1 MLQNRRYLLT
11 TNWKIMTNK
20 SGYDRKRTWQMWL
33 LTRSRQLAFAL
44 AMLIFLA
51 IILIFGPSK

>member
-1 MLQNRRYLLT
+1 
-11 TNWKIMTNK
+11 MTNK